1 MSTTTKQGTIY
12 SELVDFINSI
22 PVGQTYTSKQFTA
35 ALREFLL
42 SKGQHRTY
50 GGTFYRVRSYQGY
63 LSSIGIVTNV
73 KRGLWKV
80 NRHIP
85 SWLNLGV
92 LECMVG
98 HRKYN
103 QPLDAQRSRQMR
115 LLKQLRDMKQMNTT
129 TDLKVGDIVLVEK
142 KTDFLEDSMRNSW
155 VKDMDYAIG
164 HYYLVEA
171 IDHAC
176 GITLSKIPG
185 LDYDKSDPDDF
196 QFPLSSLKKISGM
209 QFVHQSESAGTVYTI
224 DDKTCLTL
232 NRCQVDIIWP
242 TDLVGVSYSIVDVIR
257 YIKEGTWI
265 LQEKT
270 TSTMTTNTDKSTSTM
285 PKEKNARY
293 TDTDSTEDWS
303 ANNKR
308 VPKTSFKKGDK
319 VVITHV
325 VEGREWIDNVGHATS
340 WADAMD
346 EYVGKEV
353 TLVKEL
359 GGDWTMEETDYYF
372 PIQCMKLVEPKTTP
386 LPETKTTPEP
396 KSTTVF
402 RNGDTVIV
410 TKKIKK
416 WQTSPTRTNSWI
428 DEDMDLVIGK
438 ECVIAGDP
446 KDGECYLYH
455 EGLSCSYL
463 FPLQALQL
471 VSTSK
476 KQTGGWVT
484 VLAADGLSLESI
496 WVTDLQKTIACLKAN
511 CQ

>member
-42 SKGQHRTY
+42 SKGQHRTH
-50 GGTFYRVRSYQGY
+50 GGTFYRVRSYQRY
-63 LSSIGIVTNV
+63 LRSIDIVTNV

-142 KTDFLEDSMRNSW
+142 KTDFLEDSMSNSW
-155 VKDMDYAIG
+155 VRDMDCAIS

-171 IDHAC
+171 IYHAC
-176 GITLSKIPG
+176 GMPLVTLSKIPG
-185 LDYDKSDPDDF
+185 LDYDESDPHDF

-232 NRCQVDIIWP
+232 NRCQVDITWP
-242 TDLVGVSYSIVDVIR
+242 TDLVGVSYDITEVIR

-265 LQEKT
+265 LQEKR
-270 TSTMTTNTDKSTSTM
+270 TSTM
-285 PKEKNARY
+285 PKEKNTRY
-293 TDTDSTEDWS
+293 TDTDSTKDWS
-303 ANNKR
+303 ASNKQD
-308 VPKTSFKKGDK
+308 PKTSFKKGDK

-325 VEGREWIDNVGHATS
+325 VEGREWIDNRGNVTS
-340 WADAMD
+340 WPDAMD

-353 TLVKEL
+353 TLVKEI
-359 GGDWTMEETDYYF
+359 GGDWTMEETCMYYF
-372 PIQCMKLVEPKTTP
+372 PTQCMKLVEPKTSP
-386 LPETKTTPEP
+386 LSETKTTPEP

-402 RNGDTVIV
+402 KNGDTVIV

-416 WQTSPTRTNSWI
+416 WQTTPTRTNSWI
-428 DEDMDLVIGK
+428 DEDMCSLIGK
-438 ECVIAGDP
+438 ECVIASDP
-446 KDGECYLYH
+446 KDNECYLDCTDATAPF
-455 EGLSCSYL
+455 GYL

-471 VSTSK
+471 VSTVK

-496 WVTDLQKTIACLKAN
+496 WVTDLQKTISFLKAD

>member
-1 MSTTTKQGTIY
+1 
-12 SELVDFINSI
+12 
-22 PVGQTYTSKQFTA
+22 
-35 ALREFLL
+35 
-42 SKGQHRTY
+42 
-50 GGTFYRVRSYQGY
+50 
-63 LSSIGIVTNV
+63 
-73 KRGLWKV
+73 
-80 NRHIP
+80 
-85 SWLNLGV
+85 
-92 LECMVG
+92 
-98 HRKYN
+98 
-103 QPLDAQRSRQMR
+103 
-115 LLKQLRDMKQMNTT
+115 MNTT

-155 VKDMDYAIG
+155 VKHMDCAIG

-171 IDHAC
+171 IDDAC

-185 LDYDKSDPDDF
+185 LDYDKSDPHDF
-196 QFPLSSLKKISGM
+196 HFPPASLKKISGM
-209 QFVHQSESAGTVYTI
+209 PFVHQSERAGTVYTI
-224 DDKTCLTL
+224 GKTITD
-232 NRCQVDIIWP
+232 NHSVDITWP
-242 TDLVGVSYSIVDVIR
+242 RYLKEGTPYSIVDVIR
-257 YIKEGTWI
+257 YIKEGIWI

-270 TSTMTTNTDKSTSTM
+270 TSTM
-285 PKEKNARY
+285 PKEKNTRY
-293 TDTDSTEDWS
+293 TDTDSTKDWS
-303 ANNKR
+303 ANNKPQ
-308 VPKTSFKKGDK
+308 PKTSFKKGDK

-325 VEGREWIDNVGHATS
+325 VEGREWIDNAGHATS
-340 WADAMD
+340 WADTMD
-346 EYVGKEV
+346 EYVGKEL
-353 TLVKEL
+353 TLAREL
-359 GGDWTMEETDYYF
+359 GGDWTMEETHYYF

-386 LPETKTTPEP
+386 LPETKTTPQPKAQP

-428 DEDMDLVIGK
+428 DEDMDPIIGK

-446 KDGECYLYH
+446 KDNECYLYH
-455 EGLSCSYL
+455 AGQSIGYL

-471 VSTSK
+471 VSTTR

>member
-42 SKGQHRTY
+42 SKGQHRTH

-63 LSSIGIVTNV
+63 LQRIDIVTNV

-98 HRKYN
+98 NRKYN

-155 VKDMDYAIG
+155 VKHMDCAIG

-176 GITLSKIPG
+176 GISLSKIPG

-209 QFVHQSESAGTVYTI
+209 PFVHQSERAGTVYAIGKTI
-224 DDKTCLTL
+224 TD
-232 NRCQVDIIWP
+232 NRSVKITWP
-242 TDLVGVSYSIVDVIR
+242 KDLEGVSYDIVDVIR
-257 YIKEGTWI
+257 YIKEGIWI
-265 LQEKT
+265 LQEKSI
-270 TSTMTTNTDKSTSTM
+270 STMTTNTDKSTSTM
-285 PKEKNARY
+285 PKEKNTRY
-293 TDTDSTEDWS
+293 TDTDSTKDWS
-303 ANNKR
+303 ANNKPR
-308 VPKTSFKKGDK
+308 PKTSFKKGDK

-325 VEGREWIDNVGHATS
+325 VEGREWIDNAGHATS
-340 WADAMD
+340 WADTMD
-346 EYVGKEV
+346 EYVGKEL
-353 TLVKEL
+353 TLAREL
-359 GGDWTMEETDYYF
+359 DGDWAMEETHYYF
-372 PIQCMKLVEPKTTP
+372 PIQCMKLVEPKTSP
-386 LPETKTTPEP
+386 LPETKTIPEP
-396 KSTTVF
+396 KSTTIF
-402 RNGDTVIV
+402 RNGDKVIV

-446 KDGECYLYH
+446 KDNECYLYH
-455 EGLSCSYL
+455 EGLSIGYL

-496 WVTDLQKTIACLKAN
+496 WVSDLQKTIACLKAN

>member
-35 ALREFLL
+35 ALHEFLL
-42 SKGQHRTY
+42 SKGQHRTH

-63 LSSIGIVTNV
+63 LKRIDIVTNV

-98 HRKYN
+98 NRKYN

-155 VKDMDYAIG
+155 VSDMNCAIG

-185 LDYDKSDPDDF
+185 LDYDKSDPHDF

-209 QFVHQSESAGTVYTI
+209 QFVHRSECDGTVYTI
-224 DDKTCLTL
+224 GKTITD
-232 NRCQVDIIWP
+232 NHRVDITWP
-242 TDLVGVSYSIVDVIR
+242 TDLEGSPFSIVSVIR
-257 YIKEGTWI
+257 YIKDGTWI
-265 LQEKT
+265 LQ
-270 TSTMTTNTDKSTSTM
+270 DKSTSTM

-293 TDTDSTEDWS
+293 TDTDSTKDWT
-303 ANNKR
+303 ANNKQET
-308 VPKTSFKKGDK
+308 KTSFKKGDK

-325 VEGREWIDNVGHATS
+325 VEGREWIDNAGNATS
-340 WADAMD
+340 WADTMD
-346 EYVGKEV
+346 KYVGKEL
-353 TLVKEL
+353 TLAREHT
-359 GGDWTMEETDYYF
+359 GDWAMEETHYYF
-372 PIQCMKLVEPKTTP
+372 PIQCMKLVEPKTSP

-402 RNGDTVIV
+402 KNGDTVIV

-416 WQTSPTRTNSWI
+416 WHTYSPTRTNSWI
-428 DEDMDLVIGK
+428 DEDMDPIIGK

-446 KDGECYLYH
+446 KDNECYLYH
-455 EGLSCSYL
+455 AGQSIGYL

-471 VSTSK
+471 VSTTR

>member
-35 ALREFLL
+35 ALHEFLL
-42 SKGQHRTY
+42 SKGQHRTH

-63 LSSIGIVTNV
+63 LKRIDIVTNV

-98 HRKYN
+98 NRKRN
-103 QPLDAQRSRQMR
+103 PPLDAQRSRQMR
-115 LLKQLRDMKQMNTT
+115 LLKQLHDMKQMNTT

-155 VKDMDYAIG
+155 VSNMDCAIG
-164 HYYLVEA
+164 HYYLVED

-185 LDYDKSDPDDF
+185 LDYDKSDPHDF

-209 QFVHQSESAGTVYTI
+209 QFVHPKERAGTVYTI

-232 NRCQVDIIWP
+232 NRCQVDIILP
-242 TDLVGVSYSIVDVIR
+242 TDLEGKFPGASYDIAGVIR
-257 YIKEGTWI
+257 YIKDGIWI
-265 LQEKT
+265 LQE
-270 TSTMTTNTDKSTSTM
+270 KSTSTM
-285 PKEKNARY
+285 PKEKNTRY
-293 TDTDSTEDWS
+293 TDTDSTKDWS
-303 ANNKR
+303 ANNKQET
-308 VPKTSFKKGDK
+308 KTSFKKGDK

-325 VEGREWIDNVGHATS
+325 VEGREWIDNAGNATS
-340 WADAMD
+340 WADTMD

-353 TLVKEL
+353 TLVKEHT
-359 GGDWTMEETDYYF
+359 GDWAMEETHYYF
-372 PIQCMKLVEPKTTP
+372 PTQCMKLVEPKTTP

-428 DEDMDLVIGK
+428 DEDMDPIIGK

-446 KDGECYLYH
+446 KDNECYLYH
-455 EGLSCSYL
+455 AGQSIGYL

-471 VSTSK
+471 VSTTR

>member
-42 SKGQHRTY
+42 SKGQHRTH

-63 LSSIGIVTNV
+63 LQRIDIVTNV

-98 HRKYN
+98 NRKYN
-103 QPLDAQRSRQMR
+103 QSLDAQRSRQMR

-155 VKDMDYAIG
+155 VKHMDCAIG

-176 GITLSKIPG
+176 GITLSEIPG
-185 LDYDKSDPDDF
+185 LDYDKSEPHDF

-209 QFVHQSESAGTVYTI
+209 PFVHQSERAGTVYAIGKTI
-224 DDKTCLTL
+224 TD
-232 NRCQVDIIWP
+232 NRSVKITWP
-242 TDLVGVSYSIVDVIR
+242 KDLEGVSYDIAEVIR
-257 YIKEGTWI
+257 YIKEGIWI

-270 TSTMTTNTDKSTSTM
+270 TSTM
-285 PKEKNARY
+285 PKEKNTRY
-293 TDTDSTEDWS
+293 TDTDSTKDWS

-308 VPKTSFKKGDK
+308 EPKPSFKKGDK

-325 VEGREWIDNVGHATS
+325 VEGREWIDNVGHAAS
-340 WADAMD
+340 WADTMD
-346 EYVGKEV
+346 EYVGEEL
-353 TLVKEL
+353 TLAREL
-359 GGDWTMEETDYYF
+359 GGDWTMEETWYYF
-372 PIQCMKLVEPKTTP
+372 PTQCMKLVEPKTTP
-386 LPETKTTPEP
+386 LPETKTTPEPKAQP

-416 WQTSPTRTNSWI
+416 WQTSWGTNSWI

-446 KDGECYLYH
+446 KDGECYLDCTD
-455 EGLSCSYL
+455 GTDTGGCL

-471 VSTSK
+471 VSTTR

-496 WVTDLQKTIACLKAN
+496 WVTDLQKTTACLKAD

>member
-42 SKGQHRTY
+42 SKGQHRTH

-80 NRHIP
+80 NCHIP

-103 QPLDAQRSRQMR
+103 QSLDAQRSRQMR

-176 GITLSKIPG
+176 GITLSEIPG
-185 LDYDKSDPDDF
+185 LDYDKSEPHDF

-209 QFVHQSESAGTVYTI
+209 QFVHRSEWDRKVHTI
-224 DDKTCLTL
+224 GKTITD
-232 NRCQVDIIWP
+232 NHRVDIIWP
-242 TDLVGVSYSIVDVIR
+242 TDLEGVTYDIAEVIR
-257 YIKEGTWI
+257 YIKDGIWI
-265 LQEKT
+265 LQE
-270 TSTMTTNTDKSTSTM
+270 KSTSTM
-285 PKEKNARY
+285 PKEKNTRY
-293 TDTDSTEDWS
+293 TDTDSTKDWS
-303 ANNKR
+303 ANNKPR
-308 VPKTSFKKGDK
+308 PKTSFKKGDK
-319 VVITHV
+319 VVITHA
-325 VEGREWIDNVGHATS
+325 VEGREWIDNKGHVTS
-340 WADAMD
+340 WADTMD
-346 EYVGKEV
+346 EYVGKEL
-353 TLVKEL
+353 TLAREL
-359 GGDWTMEETDYYF
+359 DGDWTMEETHYYF

-386 LPETKTTPEP
+386 EP

-402 RNGDTVIV
+402 KNGDTVIV

-428 DEDMDLVIGK
+428 DEDMDPIIGK

-446 KDGECYLYH
+446 KDNECYLYH
-455 EGLSCSYL
+455 AGQSIGYL

-471 VSTSK
+471 VSTTK

>member
-1 MSTTTKQGTIY
+1 
-12 SELVDFINSI
+12 
-22 PVGQTYTSKQFTA
+22 
-35 ALREFLL
+35 
-42 SKGQHRTY
+42 
-50 GGTFYRVRSYQGY
+50 
-63 LSSIGIVTNV
+63 
-73 KRGLWKV
+73 
-80 NRHIP
+80 
-85 SWLNLGV
+85 
-92 LECMVG
+92 
-98 HRKYN
+98 
-103 QPLDAQRSRQMR
+103 MR

-155 VKDMDYAIG
+155 VKHMDCAIG

-185 LDYDKSDPDDF
+185 LDYDKSDPHDF

-209 QFVHQSESAGTVYTI
+209 PFVHQSERAGTVYAIGKTI
-224 DDKTCLTL
+224 TD
-232 NRCQVDIIWP
+232 NRSVKITWP
-242 TDLVGVSYSIVDVIR
+242 KDLEGVSYDIAEVIR
-257 YIKEGTWI
+257 YIKEGIWI

-270 TSTMTTNTDKSTSTM
+270 TSTMTTNIDKSTSTMTTNIDKSTSTM
-285 PKEKNARY
+285 PKEKNTRY
-293 TDTDSTEDWS
+293 TDTDSTKDWT
-303 ANNKR
+303 ANNKQET
-308 VPKTSFKKGDK
+308 KTSFKKGDK

-325 VEGREWIDNVGHATS
+325 VEGREWIDIAGHATS
-340 WADAMD
+340 WADTMD
-346 EYVGKEV
+346 EYVGKEL
-353 TLVKEL
+353 TLAREL
-359 GGDWTMEETDYYF
+359 GGDWTMEETHYF
-372 PIQCMKLVEPKTTP
+372 FPTQCMKLVEPKTTP

-402 RNGDTVIV
+402 RNGDKVIV

-428 DEDMDLVIGK
+428 DEDMDPIIGK

-446 KDGECYLYH
+446 KDNECYLYH
-455 EGLSCSYL
+455 AGQIIGYL

-471 VSTSK
+471 VSTTR

-496 WVTDLQKTIACLKAN
+496 WVTDLQKTIACLKAD

>member
-1 MSTTTKQGTIY
+1 
-12 SELVDFINSI
+12 
-22 PVGQTYTSKQFTA
+22 
-35 ALREFLL
+35 
-42 SKGQHRTY
+42 
-50 GGTFYRVRSYQGY
+50 
-63 LSSIGIVTNV
+63 
-73 KRGLWKV
+73 
-80 NRHIP
+80 
-85 SWLNLGV
+85 
-92 LECMVG
+92 
-98 HRKYN
+98 
-103 QPLDAQRSRQMR
+103 
-115 LLKQLRDMKQMNTT
+115 
-129 TDLKVGDIVLVEK
+129 
-142 KTDFLEDSMRNSW
+142 
-155 VKDMDYAIG
+155 MDCAIG

-176 GITLSKIPG
+176 GITLSEIPG
-185 LDYDKSDPDDF
+185 LDYDKSDPHDF

-209 QFVHQSESAGTVYTI
+209 QFVHPKERAGTVYTI

-242 TDLVGVSYSIVDVIR
+242 TDLVGASYDIAEVIR
-257 YIKEGTWI
+257 YIKDGIWI
-265 LQEKT
+265 LQE
-270 TSTMTTNTDKSTSTM
+270 KSTSTM
-285 PKEKNARY
+285 PKEKNTRY
-293 TDTDSTEDWS
+293 TDTDSTKDWS
-303 ANNKR
+303 ANNKQET
-308 VPKTSFKKGDK
+308 KTSFKKGDK

-325 VEGREWIDNVGHATS
+325 VEGREWIDNAGHATS
-340 WADAMD
+340 WADTMD
-346 EYVGKEV
+346 EYVGKEL
-353 TLVKEL
+353 TLAREL
-359 GGDWTMEETDYYF
+359 DGDWTMEEMRYF
-372 PIQCMKLVEPKTTP
+372 FPTQCMKLVESKTSP

-446 KDGECYLYH
+446 KDNECYLYH
-455 EGLSCSYL
+455 EGLSIGYL

-471 VSTSK
+471 VSTTR

-484 VLAADGLSLESI
+484 VLAADGLSLGSI